1 MKKREILLLSALSF
15 SVGAIWGFL
24 ISPAKNGF
32 GNNAGNTTN
41 NNYYGE
47 KDKEENELVD
57 ETCEKV
63 E

>member
-1 MKKREILLLSALSF
+1 MKKREILLLSALAF
-15 SVGAIWGFL
+15 SVGTVFGFL
-24 ISPAKNGF
+24 LSPAKNGF
-32 GNNAGNTTN
+32 GNDSGNTT

-47 KDKEENELVD
+47 KDKEKNELID